1 MAVPPRHI
9 IRHVEPGIVTGEAR
23 VGGDIRENRKDEFV
37 WKLENCRNRT
47 KYIRIQHK
55 ERTDTRGRTGTGLG
69 RRRSTRPFPTEVTAG
84 KPSK

>member
-1 MAVPPRHI
+1 MVVTQHRT
-9 IRHVEPGIVTGEAR
+9 IRYVEPGIVTGEAR
-23 VGGDIRENRKDEFV
+23 VGGDVRENRKDEFV

-47 KYIRIQHK
+47 KYIRIQRK